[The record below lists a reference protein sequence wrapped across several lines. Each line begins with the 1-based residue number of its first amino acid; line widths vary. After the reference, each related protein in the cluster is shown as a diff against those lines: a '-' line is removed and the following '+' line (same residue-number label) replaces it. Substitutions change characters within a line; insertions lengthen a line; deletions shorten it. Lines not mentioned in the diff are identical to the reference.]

1 MRITVFTPAYNRG
14 YIIEKLYRS
23 LQNQTF
29 RNFEWMI
36 IDDGSSDNT
45 SEKIQ
50 SFIQDNND
58 FPIIFEKV
66 ENGGKHRAINLG
78 VQKARGELFF
88 IVDSDDHLTNTS
100 LEIVDQ
106 VEKTIPKD
114 QKKNYAGIC
123 GERGYSENEIMGTTF
138 KGNVIDIT
146 SLERMQYG
154 ITGDKAEVFY
164 TKVLK
169 QYPFPEFEGEKF
181 LTECIVWDRIASAG
195 YKLRYFNKI
204 IYICDYL
211 PDGLTMNSE
220 KMFFTSPKG
229 YGLFLYQE
237 KLYHKMTGLKMW
249 NQYLQYYYKLRNK
262 YSFMQIARNVHMN
275 PVILYF
281 RLTGMK
287 LFYKIYDK

>member
-1 MRITVFTPAYNRG
+1 M
-14 YIIEKLYRS
+14 
-23 LQNQTF
+23 
-29 RNFEWMI
+29 
-36 IDDGSSDNT
+36 
-45 SEKIQ
+45 
-50 SFIQDNND
+50 
-58 FPIIFEKV
+58 
-66 ENGGKHRAINLG
+66 
-78 VQKARGELFF
+78 
-88 IVDSDDHLTNTS
+88 
-100 LEIVDQ
+100 
-106 VEKTIPKD
+106 
-114 QKKNYAGIC
+114 
-123 GERGYSENEIMGTTF
+123 
-138 KGNVIDIT
+138 IDIT

-181 LTECIVWDRIASAG
+181 LTECIVWDRIAAAG

-220 KMFFTSPKG
+220 KMFLTSPKG

>member
-29 RNFEWMI
+29 RNFEWLI

-88 IVDSDDHLTNTS
+88 IVDSDDYLTNTS

-106 VEKTIPKD
+106 EFVAKGDI
-114 QKKNYAGIC
+114 QKMRLW
-123 GERGYSENEIMGTTF
+123 EPP
-138 KGNVIDIT
+138 
-146 SLERMQYG
+146 L
-154 ITGDKAEVFY
+154 KA
-164 TKVLK
+164 
-169 QYPFPEFEGEKF
+169 
-181 LTECIVWDRIASAG
+181 
-195 YKLRYFNKI
+195 
-204 IYICDYL
+204 
-211 PDGLTMNSE
+211 M
-220 KMFFTSPKG
+220 
-229 YGLFLYQE
+229 
-237 KLYHKMTGLKMW
+237 
-249 NQYLQYYYKLRNK
+249 
-262 YSFMQIARNVHMN
+262 
-275 PVILYF
+275 
-281 RLTGMK
+281 
-287 LFYKIYDK
+287 